1 MWSEKSFSGNLGEWT
16 ASAQCCLCIGDG
28 TFCYLSRSLKEQL
41 PNSLKASPSVQAH
54 LFQNQQPTCFS
65 RERLRRDRC
74 ISDPQAGHRG
84 CVMCCSQLLWI
95 VLLNLKK
102 SEGLQ
107 RLPGWSAIST
117 CTNNSH
123 PVRCMCTFVCKM
135 PWKINKGRV
144 CAVPGIPS
152 SMCALL
158 FP

>member
-1 MWSEKSFSGNLGEWT
+1 MWAEEPASGNLDEWT
-16 ASAQCCLCIGDG
+16 ASAQCCLCIRDG
-28 TFCYLSRSLKEQL
+28 ALWSSHTTWRTSWL
-41 PNSLKASPSVQAH
+41 NSLKASPSVQAH
-54 LFQNQQPTCFS
+54 LFQNQQPTCIG
-65 RERLRRDRC
+65 RERLGRDHC
-74 ISDPQAGHRG
+74 TSNPGAGHRG
-84 CVMCCSQLLWI
+84 CVMCCAQLRWI
-95 VLLNLKK
+95 VLLNLKE

-123 PVRCMCTFVCKM
+123 PVRCVCTFECKM

-144 CAVPGIPS
+144 CAVPGIPY